1 MIKKINIL
9 GIQLDNHT
17 VREAIRQVET
27 YLSNDMLNTIEKVS
41 MKMLLA
47 AETDPV
53 VREAIS
59 TMDLTVIGEEEIIKA
74 AGEAT
79 MQRVQETKANDFGYE
94 FFKRVERNKKSLF
107 LLGETEKKLVQVKEE
122 LQKTFPKLVFAG
134 EYALEKCVGDLE
146 AVINDMNVTTPDVIL
161 SVLPSPQQEHFL
173 MDHKDKMNANIWYGI
188 GEAGIQK
195 KKHRSI
201 GSIFQSKM
209 HMERLKNSINK
220 YEKDSKT
227 ELEEEKEN
235 EA

>member
-107 LLGETEKKLVQVKEE
+107 LLGETEKKLVQIKEE

-201 GSIFQSKM
+201 GSIFQSRM

-227 ELEEEKEN
+227 ELGEEKEN